1 MFQHTA
7 ARRRLVFRRHGRVQA
22 AGFNT
27 QPPEGGCHIAQT
39 PMQPDAVSTHSH
51 PKAAAPIRFASS
63 GATPFQHTA
72 TRRRLGSASN
82 NLETKFKVS
91 THSRLK
97 AAGFDGQ
104 ITECLTCVSTHSRL
118 KAAGLTVALTLFL
131 DGVSTH
137 SRLKA
142 AGCIRADNANRRCVS
157 THSRLKAAGRTLDYV
172 RRAVKVSTHSRLKAA
187 GGVVNWGSFEI
198 AVSTHSRLKAAGC

>member
-1 MFQHTA
+1 M
-7 ARRRLVFRRHGRVQA
+7 FRRHGRVQA

-27 QPPEGGCHIAQT
+27 QPPEGGCHIAQP

-51 PKAAAPIRFASS
+51 PKAAGSRPLLTRSS
-63 GATPFQHTA
+63 VSLFQHTA

-142 AGCIRADNANRRCVS
+142 AG
-157 THSRLKAAGRTLDYV
+157 
-172 RRAVKVSTHSRLKAA
+172 
-187 GGVVNWGSFEI
+187 
-198 AVSTHSRLKAAGC
+198 